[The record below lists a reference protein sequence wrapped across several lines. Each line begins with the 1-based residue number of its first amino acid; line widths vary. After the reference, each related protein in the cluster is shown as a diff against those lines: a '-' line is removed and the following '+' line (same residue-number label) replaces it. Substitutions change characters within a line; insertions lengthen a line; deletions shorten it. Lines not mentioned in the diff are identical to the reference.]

1 MNRKDMIMPGK
12 LIVIEGIDGSG
23 KSTQAL
29 HLKQRLEKD
38 GWNFRYQKFPR
49 YENPSSQLLRM
60 YLGGEFGS
68 NPDSVNPYASSAFF
82 SVDRV
87 AAFLQGLGDFYLSG
101 GIILCDRFT
110 TSNAVHQAAKLP
122 EHEQIPFAEWLFDF
136 EYNKLGLPW
145 PDMVVFLDIS
155 PECGASLIRKRG
167 EHEDIHETDI
177 DYLRRAS
184 NAARRMAEQYNW
196 ATIKC
201 DNGGVLRSPEDI
213 ADEIYAKVSDFLK

>member
-1 MNRKDMIMPGK
+1 MSGK

-29 HLKQRLEKD
+29 LLRQRLEKE
-38 GWNFRYQKFPR
+38 GRNFRYQKFPR

-68 NPDSVNPYASSAFF
+68 SPDSVNPYASSAFF

-87 AAFLQGLGDFYLSG
+87 AAFLQGLGDFYKSG
-101 GIILCDRFT
+101 GLILCDRFT

-145 PDMVVFLDIS
+145 PDMVIFLDVT
-155 PECGASLIRKRG
+155 PESSASLIRKRG
-167 EHEDIHETDI
+167 DDEDIHETDLG
-177 DYLRRAS
+177 YLRRAS
-184 NAARRMAEQYNW
+184 EVARKLASHYNW
-196 ATIKC
+196 TTIKC
-201 DNGGVLRSPEDI
+201 DRDGIMRSPEDI
-213 ADEIYAKVSDFLK
+213 AGEIYQKVLVFLD